1 MQKYAVIGLG
11 NFGYSMAETL
21 IENNCEVLG
30 IDIRKDLVQK
40 YYDRF
45 TMAVAGDATNRQFL
59 ETLSL
64 DEYDGVIVSLG
75 QYLAPSMLITLNL
88 KELEIQRIIVRA
100 LSEDHAKILKLMG
113 IEEIVFPERDMAI
126 RLGSIVSMRNALD
139 YLPLSED
146 YVILEV
152 EPPEHFI
159 GQTLRELKL
168 ATDYSIQ
175 VIGFKKKWSTG
186 RDEIRFAPLGDM
198 QVRKDEFMIV
208 LGKEEDVRKLEE
220 ENK

>member
-45 TMAVAGDATNRQFL
+45 TMAVAGDASNRQFL

-64 DEYDGVIVSLG
+64 EEYDGVIVSLG

>member
-1 MQKYAVIGLG
+1 
-11 NFGYSMAETL
+11 
-21 IENNCEVLG
+21 
-30 IDIRKDLVQK
+30 
-40 YYDRF
+40 
-45 TMAVAGDATNRQFL
+45 
-59 ETLSL
+59 
-64 DEYDGVIVSLG
+64 
-75 QYLAPSMLITLNL
+75 
-88 KELEIQRIIVRA
+88 
-100 LSEDHAKILKLMG
+100 
-113 IEEIVFPERDMAI
+113 MAI